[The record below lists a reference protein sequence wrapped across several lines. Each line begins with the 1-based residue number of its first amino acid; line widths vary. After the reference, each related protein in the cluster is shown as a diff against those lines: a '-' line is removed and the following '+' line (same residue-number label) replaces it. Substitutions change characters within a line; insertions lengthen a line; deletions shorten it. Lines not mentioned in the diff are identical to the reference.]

1 MILSLIWTGLGKLRL
16 YAAAALAGVVL
27 LLTLQ
32 AKWRKE
38 GRDQARLKTLEETNR
53 RVAKGAA
60 GAQQA
65 REAQNQGRTPQAG
78 VDSRNGDW
86 K

>member
-1 MILSLIWTGLGKLRL
+1 MILARIKLWL
-16 YAAAALAGVVL
+16 LAAFAGAVA
-27 LLTLQ
+27 LLTMQ

-53 RVAKGAA
+53 RVAKGAT